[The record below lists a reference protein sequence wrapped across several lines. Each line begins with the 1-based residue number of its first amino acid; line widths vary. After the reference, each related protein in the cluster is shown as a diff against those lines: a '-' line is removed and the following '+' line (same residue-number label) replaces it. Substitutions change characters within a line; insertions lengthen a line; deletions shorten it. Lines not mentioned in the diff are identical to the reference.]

1 MAESFRFRNDSA
13 ISSMPTL
20 CTYERQGKLR
30 DLADVSIHIEPGAA
44 HLLKA
49 RQLMH
54 AALHPLLRR
63 DTRHRT
69 VIRNELHRTGRI
81 KRATRSTQ
89 NIQAI
94 PADIILQLKVAGRVL
109 GCQLASRYA
118 ASPVANAVKRER
130 ISCSG
135 AGAVSVPEAANSPRN
150 LPQQAPYTSPLE
162 QGQRSSWLSST

>member
-1 MAESFRFRNDSA
+1 MAESFRFRNNSA
-13 ISSMPTL
+13 ISSMLAL
-20 CTYERQGKLR
+20 CTRQGQGKWR

-63 DTRHRT
+63 NTRHRA
-69 VIRNELHRTGRI
+69 VIRNELHRAGGV
-81 KRATRSTQ
+81 KGAARSTQ

-94 PADIILQLKVAGRVL
+94 PADIILQLQGGR
-109 GCQLASRYA
+109 ASTRMPA
-118 ASPVANAVKRER
+118 RQQVRRTPIAKAVKRER

-162 QGQRSSWLSST
+162 QGQRSS